1 MITVTIGGVTI
12 GLGLL
17 GWELIRWWPGQKRFL
32 KNWARELQALAPFL
46 LAWCYG
52 TLGVLTVQG
61 VVAWAFDTALWAS
74 NWLGDAALWF
84 GVGED
89 VGQGAQG
96 FYVPLST
103 FGNCAVFLL
112 TLVVIATIKFR
123 ACGGQVKRGVWCGL
137 CLGTSSSVAGLAA
150 LPLAQGVNWLGELV
164 YNGAGVV
171 A

>member
-12 GLGLL
+12 GIVLL
-17 GWELIRWWPGQKRFL
+17 GWELIQWWPGQKRFL
-32 KNWARELQALAPFL
+32 KNWQAELQNLAPFI

-52 TLGVLTVQG
+52 TVAVLTTQG
-61 VVAWAFDTALWAS
+61 LIAWAFDTALWAS

-89 VGQGAQG
+89 VGQSAQG
-96 FYVPLST
+96 AYLPLTT
-103 FGNCAVFLL
+103 FGNCAVFIM
-112 TLVVIATIKFR
+112 TLIVIATIKFR
-123 ACGGQVKRGVWCGL
+123 KCGMQVKRGMWCGL

-150 LPLAQGVNWLGELV
+150 VPLAQAVNWLGQVV
-164 YNGAGVV
+164 YQGAGVV

>member
-1 MITVTIGGVTI
+1 MIGVTIGGVTI
-12 GLGLL
+12 GLLLL
-17 GWELIRWWPGQKRFL
+17 GWELIKWWPGRKQL
-32 KNWARELQALAPFL
+32 MKNAPKHLQTLAPFL

-61 VVAWAFDTALWAS
+61 VIAWAFDTALWAS

-89 VGQGAQG
+89 VGQAAQG
-96 FYVPLST
+96 TYLPLTT
-103 FGNCAVFLL
+103 FGNCVVFLATGL
-112 TLVVIATIKFR
+112 MIAAIKFR
-123 ACGGQVKRGVWCGL
+123 PSGAQLKRGTWCGL

-150 LPLAQGVNWLGELV
+150 VPLAEGANWLGQLV
-164 YNGAGVV
+164 YQGAGVV

>member
-1 MITVTIGGVTI
+1 MIGVTLGGVTI
-12 GLGLL
+12 GLLLL
-17 GWELIRWWPGQKRFL
+17 GWELIKWWPGRKRL
-32 KNWARELQALAPFL
+32 MKDPAGQLTALAPFL

-61 VVAWAFDTALWAS
+61 IIAWAFDTALWAS

-84 GVGED
+84 GVGES

-96 FYVPLST
+96 VYVPLT
-103 FGNCAVFLL
+103 VFGNCAVFLMTGL
-112 TLVVIATIKFR
+112 MIAAIKFR
-123 ACGGQVKRGVWCGL
+123 PSGAQLKRGMWCGL

-150 LPLAQGVNWLGELV
+150 VPLAEAVNWLGQQI
-164 YNGAGVV
+164 YAGAGVV